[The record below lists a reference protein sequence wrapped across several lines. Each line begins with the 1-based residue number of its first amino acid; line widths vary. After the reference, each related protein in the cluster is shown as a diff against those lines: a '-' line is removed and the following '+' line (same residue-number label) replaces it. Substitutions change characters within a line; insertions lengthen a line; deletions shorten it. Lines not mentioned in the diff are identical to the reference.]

1 MDPKEIKTIL
11 ETIKQNLSKAACAEE
26 IKQLKEELAR
36 LSKQLQDMQSDDEV
50 GKLKEETAKL
60 SKQVFE
66 LQQKNS
72 FSAGE
77 PKAPVVKSL
86 GQMFVESKEYNNFKL
101 GQSSRVRVTLAESD
115 TPSTTTTNSPI
126 STPTNGVPKD
136 RVAGIIASPAIPA
149 VVGALLNSGTTT
161 SNMIEYL
168 KQTDEDNNAAETAEA
183 GTKPYSTFSFAT
195 ETAPVRTIAHITR
208 ITRQLADD
216 LPALA
221 AFIDNRMAK
230 GVEDRVEAQIIK
242 GDGTGQNL
250 GGLFKTGNYTAH
262 GYKTSDKFSKLDI
275 LKKCIARLQAAGY
288 RPQAVLMNPLDWA
301 DLTLSKKTDGSYLLG
316 NPANATQDV
325 VWGVPVVLSAS
336 VTSGNFMVGDFFAAA
351 TVYTR
356 QGTVVEIFEQDGD
369 NVEKNLLTIRAEC
382 RKALAVEVPAALIGG
397 TFPAESA
404 S

>member
-1 MDPKEIKTIL
+1 MDPKEIKATL
-11 ETIKQNLSKAACAEE
+11 ETIKQNLSKAASAEE

-36 LSKQLQDMQSDDEV
+36 LSKQLQDMQSDNEV

-101 GQSSRVRVTLAESD
+101 GQSSRVRVTLAEGD
-115 TPSTTTTNSPI
+115 TTTTPTNSPI

-168 KQTDEDNNAAETAEA
+168 KQTDEENNAAETAEGA
-183 GTKPYSTFSFAT
+183 KKPYSTFEFAT

-262 GYKTSDKFSKLDI
+262 GYKTTDKFSKLDI

-301 DLTLSKKTDGSYLLG
+301 DLTLAKKTDGSYLLAPLRMSSG
-316 NPANATQDV
+316 AFR
-325 VWGVPVVLSAS
+325 LSC
-336 VTSGNFMVGDFFAAA
+336 
-351 TVYTR
+351 
-356 QGTVVEIFEQDGD
+356 
-369 NVEKNLLTIRAEC
+369 L
-382 RKALAVEVPAALIGG
+382 P
-397 TFPAESA
+397 P
-404 S
+404 

>member
-1 MDPKEIKTIL
+1 MDPKEIKVML
-11 ETIKQNLSKAACAEE
+11 ETIKQNLSKAASIEE
-26 IKQLKEELAR
+26 IKQLKEELAK
-36 LSKQLQDMQSDDEV
+36 LSKQLQDMQSNDEI
-50 GKLKEETAKL
+50 GKLKDETAKL

-101 GQSSRVRVTLAESD
+101 GQSSRVRVTLAEGD
-115 TPSTTTTNSPI
+115 TTTTQTNNPI
-126 STPTNGVPKD
+126 TTPTNGVPKD
-136 RVAGIIASPAIPA
+136 RIAGIIAAPAIPP
-149 VVGALLNSGTTT
+149 VVGALLNSGTTI

-168 KQTDEDNNAAETAEA
+168 RPSSETINAAETAEGA
-183 GTKPYSTFSFAT
+183 KKPYSTFDFTT

-262 GYKTSDKFSKLDI
+262 GYTAANKLTKLDI
-275 LKKCIARLQAAGY
+275 IKKCIARLQAAGY
-288 RPQAVLMNPLDWA
+288 RPQAVLLNPLDWA
-301 DLTLSKKTDGSYLLG
+301 DMTLAKKTDGSYLLG
-316 NPANATQDV
+316 NPASATQDV

-336 VTSGNFMVGDFFAAA
+336 VTAGNFMVGDFFAAA

-397 TFPAESA
+397 AFPAES
-404 S
+404 SS

>member
-1 MDPKEIKTIL
+1 MDPKEIKATL
-11 ETIKQNLSKAACAEE
+11 ETIKQNLSKAASAEE

-36 LSKQLQDMQSDDEV
+36 LSKQLQDMQSDNEV

-101 GQSSRVRVTLAESD
+101 GQSSRVRVTLAEGD
-115 TPSTTTTNSPI
+115 TTTTPTNSPI

-136 RVAGIIASPAIPA
+136 RVAGIIASPAIPP

-168 KQTDEDNNAAETAEA
+168 KQTDEDNNAAETAEGA
-183 GTKPYSTFSFAT
+183 TKPYSTFSFAT

-262 GYKTSDKFSKLDI
+262 GYKTTDKFSKLDI

-316 NPANATQDV
+316 NPASSTQDV

>member
-1 MDPKEIKTIL
+1 MDPKEIKATL
-11 ETIKQNLSKAACAEE
+11 ETIKQNLSKAASAEE

-36 LSKQLQDMQSDDEV
+36 LSKQLQDMQSDDAV

-77 PKAPVVKSL
+77 PKTPVVKTL
-86 GQMFVESKEYNNFKL
+86 GQMFVESNEYKNFTL
-101 GQSSRVRVTLAESD
+101 GQSGRVRITLAESG
-115 TPSTTTTNSPI
+115 TPVT
-126 STPTNGVPKD
+126 TPTNAVPKD
-136 RVAGIIASPAIPA
+136 RMAGIIASPTIPA
-149 VVGALLNSGTTT
+149 VVGGLLNSGTTT

-168 KQTDEDNNAAETAEA
+168 KQSDETINAAETAEGA
-183 GTKPYSTFSFAT
+183 TKPYSTFSFTT
-195 ETAPVRTIAHITR
+195 ESAPVRTIAHITR

-216 LPALA
+216 APALA

-250 GGLFKTGNYTAH
+250 GGLFKTGNFTDH
-262 GYKTSDKFSKLDI
+262 GYKTTDKFSKLDI

-288 RPQAVLMNPLDWA
+288 RPQAVLLNPLDWA
-301 DLTLSKKTDGSYLLG
+301 DLTLTKKTDGSYLLG
-316 NPANATQDV
+316 NPSSSTQDV

-356 QGTVVEIFEQDGD
+356 QGTVVEIFEQDSD

>member
-1 MDPKEIKTIL
+1 MDPKEIKATL
-11 ETIKQNLSKAACAEE
+11 ETIKQNLSKAASAEE

-36 LSKQLQDMQSDDEV
+36 LSKQLQDMQSDNEV

-101 GQSSRVRVTLAESD
+101 GQSSRVRVTLAEGD
-115 TPSTTTTNSPI
+115 TTTTPTNSPI

-168 KQTDEDNNAAETAEA
+168 KQTDEDNNAAETAEGA
-183 GTKPYSTFSFAT
+183 KKPYSTFEFAT

-250 GGLFKTGNYTAH
+250 GGLFKTGNYTDH
-262 GYKTSDKFSKLDI
+262 GYKTTDKFSKLDI

-301 DLTLSKKTDGSYLLG
+301 DLTLAKKTDGSYLLG
-316 NPANATQDV
+316 NPANSAQDV

-336 VTSGNFMVGDFFAAA
+336 VTSGDFMVGDFFAAA

>member
-1 MDPKEIKTIL
+1 MTPEQINAML
-11 ETIKQNLSKAACAEE
+11 EQIQANLSKAASSEE
-26 IKQLKEELAR
+26 ITQLKEE
-36 LSKQLQDMQSDDEV
+36 Q
-50 GKLKEETAKL
+50 AKL
-60 SKQVFE
+60 SKQLFD
-66 LQQKNS
+66 LQQKAS
-72 FSAGE
+72 FSAA
-77 PKAPVVKSL
+77 PKAAPVRKTL
-86 GQMFVESKEYNNFKL
+86 GQMFVESKEYQNFKL
-101 GQSSRVRVTLAESD
+101 GQNGRVRFTLAED
-115 TPSTTTTNSPI
+115 TPSTTTTNTPI
-126 STPTNGVPKD
+126 STPTNAVPKD
-136 RVAGIIASPAIPA
+136 RRPGIVASPVIAP
-149 VVGALLNSGTTT
+149 VVGDLLNTGTTT

-168 KQTDEDNNAAETAEA
+168 KESSETINAAETAEGA
-183 GTKPYSTFSFAT
+183 AKPYSTFAFTT
-195 ETAPVRTIAHITR
+195 ESAPVRTIPHITR

-216 LPALA
+216 APALA

-230 GVEDRVEAQIIK
+230 GVDDRVEAQIIK

-262 GYKTSDKFSKLDI
+262 GYKTTDKFSKLDI
-275 LKKCIARLQAAGY
+275 LKKCIARLQTAGY

>member
-1 MDPKEIKTIL
+1 MDPKEIKATL
-11 ETIKQNLSKAACAEE
+11 ETIKQNLSKAASAEE

-36 LSKQLQDMQSDDEV
+36 LSKQLQDMQSDNEV

-101 GQSSRVRVTLAESD
+101 GQSSRVRVTLAEGD
-115 TPSTTTTNSPI
+115 TTTTPTNSPI

-168 KQTDEDNNAAETAEA
+168 KQTDEDNNAAET
-183 GTKPYSTFSFAT
+183 
-195 ETAPVRTIAHITR
+195 VRTIAHITR

-250 GGLFKTGNYTAH
+250 GGLFKTGNYTDH
-262 GYKTSDKFSKLDI
+262 GYKTTDKFSKLDI

-301 DLTLSKKTDGSYLLG
+301 DLTLAKKTDGSYLLG
-316 NPANATQDV
+316 NPASSTQDV